1 MAIFSRKTWHF
12 WLGAGFFALAVG
24 GSLAEVGWIRVWFYQ
39 FAWWGYICMAD
50 ACIQRVQG
58 NSLLMDRRRVFWTM
72 CLVSAAFWF
81 GWEMV
86 NLRLQNW
93 FYLGVPR
100 QLWQRWLGSFI
111 AFATVL
117 PGIFTTYEL
126 IGLSGPVLGPA
137 CGPSPPPGLVSL
149 VFGCWRFNANTSN
162 GLAKSVFPLGLGFSG
177 VFAGAHQP
185 PPRLQEPYAL
195 LGAGRFVAFCAPAG
209 GRYGLRGVL
218 GILELVGRSPLD
230 L

>member
-1 MAIFSRKTWHF
+1 MAWCSRKTWHF
-12 WLGAGFFALAVG
+12 WLGVGFFALAVG
-24 GSLAEVGWIRVWFYQ
+24 GSLAGVGWIRVWFYQ

-50 ACIQRVQG
+50 ACIQAVQG

-93 FYLGVPR
+93 FYLGVPL

-117 PGIFTTYEL
+117 R
-126 IGLSGPVLGPA
+126 
-137 CGPSPPPGLVSL
+137 VSS
-149 VFGCWRFNANTSN
+149 C
-162 GLAKSVFPLGLGFSG
+162 
-177 VFAGAHQP
+177 
-185 PPRLQEPYAL
+185 
-195 LGAGRFVAFCAPAG
+195 
-209 GRYGLRGVL
+209 
-218 GILELVGRSPLD
+218 
-230 L
+230 